1 MIADG
6 LFFHPDGDRPAH
18 VLNRMVDGTTNPR
31 LDDVFAPA
39 LDATDRELE
48 KLNEQIKRAK
58 DRLRKLVIDK
68 RHAIKLQEDQQKA
81 VAKYAKTGEIDP
93 ILQPPVEH
101 LARQLMAFS
110 GQILKRRS
118 RRCPGSCL
126 GFLATG

>member
-81 VAKYAKTGEIDP
+81 VAKYAQTGAP
-93 ILQPPVEH
+93 AAKSRAPASPAPP
-101 LARQLMAFS
+101 S
-110 GQILKRRS
+110 S
-118 RRCPGSCL
+118 T
-126 GFLATG
+126 ATMTRACRG